1 MKNILKIDIIMI
13 TIISFI
19 GFCVEDIWMI
29 FRHGILDNRN
39 MYLPFLLG
47 YGLLVVAIY
56 YIFGTPRKVF
66 NRIEIKKPLNYLVY
80 FLVCFFVVSIGE
92 LLLGIT
98 VEKLLGYSYWNYS
111 TIPLHITKYTSIPTS
126 IGFALIITLF
136 MNFIYEPIR
145 IKISKIVNKIP
156 VIVIILIL
164 IVLLID
170 FVLSFRTMYLN
181 NGRNIVWLIRFR

>member
-1 MKNILKIDIIMI
+1 MKNNLKIDIIMI
-13 TIISFI
+13 TVISFI

-29 FRHGILDNRN
+29 FRYGILDNRN

-56 YIFGTPRKVF
+56 YIFGTPRKTF
-66 NRIEIKKPLNYLVY
+66 NKIEIKKPFNYIVY
-80 FLVCFFVVSIGE
+80 FLICAFIVSIGE

-98 VEKLLGYSYWNYS
+98 VEKLLGYSYWDYS
-111 TIPLHITKYTSIPTS
+111 TIPFHITKYTSIPTS
-126 IGFALIITLF
+126 IGFGLIITLF
-136 MNFIYEPIR
+136 MNFTYEPIR